1 MIFRWRPTMGNTT
14 KNKLN
19 SFFCRF
25 YSTLLNI
32 SLRRFALSD
41 IYKVKCSFWFLTT
54 VHLHGRRIHRAYRQT
69 SWRLCA
75 HGVDVHMYI
84 YNFSLFFSPFFSV
97 FFFLT
102 YTIYMSTCTRSR
114 CHSSSHAVQNNHMAT
129 LGVMTVTGWWAF
141 TKRTVGRAGCLAT
154 KKKKKK
160 SKSWSKMI
168 TDLWISLK
176 VQFKQH
182 IEDCPLEARAW
193 GTITKFTEFIEMF
206 FQDHETIIIIIVLF
220 TEVSK
225 KPVERFQ
232 LPLNKKGEMYF
243 LNTGFVALT
252 I

>member
-1 MIFRWRPTMGNTT
+1 MTYYPSTLCRQGEK
-14 KNKLN
+14 KNKIKWHQSTVWLQAPCISN
-19 SFFCRF
+19 NTHVNRSIRCQSNKQFVHVNDIPMKANDGKHYEKQTQLFFCRF
-25 YSTLLNI
+25 YWTLLNI

-84 YNFSLFFSPFFSV
+84 YNFSLFFF
-97 FFFLT
+97 FFFLFT
-102 YTIYMSTCTRSR
+102 YTIYMSTCARSR

-160 SKSWSKMI
+160 QK
-168 TDLWISLK
+168 LK
-176 VQFKQH
+176 QN
-182 IEDCPLEARAW
+182 DNWPL
-193 GTITKFTEFIEMF
+193 
-206 FQDHETIIIIIVLF
+206 D
-220 TEVSK
+220 
-225 KPVERFQ
+225 
-232 LPLNKKGEMYF
+232 
-243 LNTGFVALT
+243 
-252 I
+252 

>member
-1 MIFRWRPTMGNTT
+1 MLMIFRWRPTMGNTT

-97 FFFLT
+97 FFFFWHTPFTWAPALGAAVT
-102 YTIYMSTCTRSR
+102 ALRTRYKITTWL
-114 CHSSSHAVQNNHMAT
+114 HWE
-129 LGVMTVTGWWAF
+129 WWQWL
-141 TKRTVGRAGCLAT
+141 VGERLQSEQLA
-154 KKKKKK
+154 
-160 SKSWSKMI
+160 
-168 TDLWISLK
+168 
-176 VQFKQH
+176 
-182 IEDCPLEARAW
+182 
-193 GTITKFTEFIEMF
+193 
-206 FQDHETIIIIIVLF
+206 
-220 TEVSK
+220 
-225 KPVERFQ
+225 ER
-232 LPLNKKGEMYF
+232 
-243 LNTGFVALT
+243 VA
-252 I
+252 